1 GVDQVDVGGE
11 VQFPAAELAQ
21 AEHDQ
26 PLRSAGRIAYHAV
39 ALRELLLQRLQR
51 QRQALLGQL
60 RAAGQGG
67 VDVVQAKHVAPYQA
81 GGRGGAEA
89 AELPGPVVW
98 LQRVQHRWRQR
109 RRIVR
114 GQVLQQRRLAAQ

>member
-1 GVDQVDVGGE
+1 
-11 VQFPAAELAQ
+11 
-21 AEHDQ
+21 
-26 PLRSAGRIAYHAV
+26 

-114 GQVLQQRRLAAQ
+114 GQVLQQRRLAAQGFDREIAGDRNAGDPPAEPPVLQPPLV